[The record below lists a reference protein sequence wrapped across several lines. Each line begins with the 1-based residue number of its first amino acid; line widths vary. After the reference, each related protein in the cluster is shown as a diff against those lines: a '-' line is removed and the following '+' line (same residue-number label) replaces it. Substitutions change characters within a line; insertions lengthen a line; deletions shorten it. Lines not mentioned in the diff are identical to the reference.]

1 MAIRPVVL
9 VYQDFATQTVTPATP
24 DLNCLAVGPA
34 YFIQDY
40 FVPGSTAYADKFQP
54 SDYISPGQNDRGG
67 EVQRRPGR
75 RRLLPLPVAPT
86 SRQERM
92 WVTVPKERWR

>member
-9 VYQDFATQTVTPATP
+9 VYQSFATQTVTPATP

-40 FVPGSTAYADKFQP
+40 FVPGSTAYADKTSIQIATAYGVLNGNP
-54 SDYISPGQNDRGG
+54 ATA
-67 EVQRRPGR
+67 
-75 RRLLPLPVAPT
+75 LPVGSNYITIAEPPNNAPGCAP
-86 SRQERM
+86 R
-92 WVTVPKERWR
+92 